1 MRIRAIAASLLTL
14 GLLLAP
20 AQTQERV
27 TIAAPEP
34 LTAGEVA
41 IYQTGAICQPG
52 ASCQPAAICQ
62 PAAVPCCRSCP
73 YPPGRVWASA
83 EYLLWWTKGDHLP
96 PLLTTSPVGTP
107 LADAGV
113 LGRPGTSVLFGDER
127 VNDDAR
133 SGGRFTLGAWLNC
146 AHTTGI
152 EGNFF
157 FLGEE
162 TTEFSA
168 ESTGTPILA
177 RPFFDV
183 WSGANNS
190 LKVAFPGLVSGSF
203 EARATSELWGADVY
217 LRQNL
222 CCGCCCRVDL
232 LAGYRYLSLDE
243 DLNISEIEIGT
254 NPDDPL
260 VGVPF
265 FINEGFSAS
274 NDFHGGQIG
283 IIAEWARCRTFVR
296 FVGKVALGANSRTV
310 EINGVTRVNG
320 LPPSN
325 GGFLALPSNIG
336 RYDSTE
342 FAVVPEVG
350 LTVGY
355 QITPR
360 LRVMMGYTFL
370 YWTNVA
376 RPGDQIDLAVN
387 TSQPPLGNGLV
398 GQPRPAFSFN
408 DSDFWAHGLSFGVEL
423 RY

>member
-1 MRIRAIAASLLTL
+1 
-14 GLLLAP
+14 
-20 AQTQERV
+20 
-27 TIAAPEP
+27 
-34 LTAGEVA
+34 
-41 IYQTGAICQPG
+41 
-52 ASCQPAAICQ
+52 
-62 PAAVPCCRSCP
+62 
-73 YPPGRVWASA
+73 VWASA
-83 EYLLWWTKGDHLP
+83 EYLLWWTKGDRLP
-96 PLLTTSPVGTP
+96 PLLTTSPPGTP

-133 SGGRFTLGAWLNC
+133 SGGRFTLGFWLNC

-162 TTEFSA
+162 TTDFSA
-168 ESTGTPILA
+168 TSSGIPILA

-183 WSGANNS
+183 LANANNS
-190 LKVAFPGLVSGSF
+190 LKVAYPGLVSGSF
-203 EARATSELWGADVY
+203 TARETSELWGADVY
-217 LRQNL
+217 LRQNI

-232 LAGYRYLSLDE
+232 LAGYRFLSLDE
-243 DLNISEIEIGT
+243 DLDISEVEIGT
-254 NPDDPL
+254 NPNDPL
-260 VGVPF
+260 RGVPF
-265 FINEGFSAS
+265 FIDEGFHTS

-283 IIAEWARCRTFVR
+283 FIAEWARCRTFVR
-296 FVGKVALGANSRTV
+296 LVGKVALGANCRTV
-310 EINGVTRVNG
+310 TINGATRVNG
-320 LPPSN
+320 SAPDT

-336 RYDSTE
+336 RYNSTE

-355 QITPR
+355 QLTPR
-360 LRVMMGYTFL
+360 VRVMMGYSFL

-376 RPGDQIDLAVN
+376 RPGDEIDLAVN
-387 TSQPPLGNGLV
+387 TSQPPLGTGLV

-408 DSDFWAHGLSFGVEL
+408 DSDFWAQGLSFGVEV